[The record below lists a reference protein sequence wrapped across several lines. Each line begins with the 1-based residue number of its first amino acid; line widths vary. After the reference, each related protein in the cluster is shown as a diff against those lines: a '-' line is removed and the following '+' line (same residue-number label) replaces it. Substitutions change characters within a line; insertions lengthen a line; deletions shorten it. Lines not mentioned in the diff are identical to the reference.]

1 MYGRS
6 SSSQEYCQFKKSN
19 EHSFLSLPPPD
30 PFLFLLFRGLVFC
43 LFPFEEKAQINS
55 SVALIY

>member
-6 SSSQEYCQFKKSN
+6 SGSQEYCQFKKSN
-19 EHSFLSLPPPD
+19 EHSFLP

>member
-6 SSSQEYCQFKKSN
+6 SGSQEYCQFKKSN
-19 EHSFLSLPPPD
+19 EHSFLPPPL
-30 PFLFLLFRGLVFC
+30 PFLFLLFRGLFFC

>member
-6 SSSQEYCQFKKSN
+6 SGSQEYCQLKKSN
-19 EHSFLSLPPPD
+19 EHSFLPPPF
-30 PFLFLLFRGLVFC
+30 PPPLFLLFRGLVFC
-43 LFPFEEKAQINS
+43 LFPFEEKARINS

>member
-1 MYGRS
+1 MAAVQVVKNTANLK
-6 SSSQEYCQFKKSN
+6 SQMNTVFS
-19 EHSFLSLPPPD
+19 PPPL

>member
-1 MYGRS
+1 MAAVQVVKNTANLK
-6 SSSQEYCQFKKSN
+6 SQMNTVFS
-19 EHSFLSLPPPD
+19 P

>member
-6 SSSQEYCQFKKSN
+6 SGSQEYCQFKKSN
-19 EHSFLSLPPPD
+19 EHSFLPPP